1 MKRFLIIVC
10 CFLAMTSAVAQEVS
24 FKISD
29 GLYDQDLKSRIE
41 INLSELFT
49 AFNVASAKSAKSLDL
64 SRVDITADA
73 ASGLGMLWHN
83 MPFSCDEF
91 QIVERILHLYEGA
104 GFQVRNIPVTL
115 TDIPGREAYKEIVVD
130 MDHSG
135 RITLIN
141 LSIGDNLY
149 RKVMGDG
156 KEVSD
161 LRHRQVIL
169 DYVEQFRTAYN
180 RKDIDFL
187 EAVFSEDALIIT
199 GKVTYRRKSE
209 LGYNLRPK
217 IEYNKMSKREYLDKL
232 KNKVFPN
239 TRYIKVTFS
248 DVEVVRH
255 PTKDDYYGVRLKQD
269 YRSMYT
275 GGVPYEDEGYL
286 FLLWDFRDESHPQ
299 IHVRTWQPYWMDEK
313 KTQPLDTD
321 DIIDINKF
329 QL

>member
-1 MKRFLIIVC
+1 MKMFLTI
-10 CFLAMTSAVAQEVS
+10 LSALLIAFNASSQAIS
-24 FKISD
+24 FKVND
-29 GLYDQDLKSRIE
+29 GLPEGALKTSIE
-41 INLSELFT
+41 DNLS
-49 AFNVASAKSAKSLDL
+49 AFLSACNQAAQSDAREIDL
-64 SRVDITADA
+64 SRVAISPDA
-73 ASGLGMLWHN
+73 ASGISLLWRN
-83 MPFSCDEF
+83 MPFRCDEQ
-91 QIVERILHLYEGA
+91 QIVERVLCIYSG
-104 GFQVRNIPVTL
+104 GFQVRNVPVTL
-115 TDIPGREAYKEIVVD
+115 TGIQDSEAYKELVVD
-130 MDHSG
+130 LDNTG
-135 RITLIN
+135 RITLVN
-141 LSIGDNLY
+141 LSLGDNLY

-156 KEVSD
+156 TEVSD

-209 LGYNLRPK
+209 LGYSLRPE
-217 IEYNKMSKREYLDKL
+217 IVYNKMNKREYLDKL

-313 KTQPLDTD
+313 KTQPLSETEV
-321 DIIDINKF
+321 IDINKF